1 MSLPVAIISNE
12 NIYEFLENGSM
23 SGLYFKSA
31 NNQNFL
37 TYKEDEKFIHQKVEN
52 EDFILPKQITNLFYN
67 FENPDFYVENLIS
80 TPFSILEIIMKNLNN
95 LDFKKHIIIKPI
107 YISKNI
113 ILNDQNPETQKKR
126 L

>member
-1 MSLPVAIISNE
+1 
-12 NIYEFLENGSM
+12 
-23 SGLYFKSA
+23 
-31 NNQNFL
+31 
-37 TYKEDEKFIHQKVEN
+37 
-52 EDFILPKQITNLFYN
+52 LFYN

-80 TPFSILEIIMKNLNN
+80 TPFSILDIIIKNLNN

-113 ILNDQNPETQKKR
+113 ILNDQNPKTQKKR